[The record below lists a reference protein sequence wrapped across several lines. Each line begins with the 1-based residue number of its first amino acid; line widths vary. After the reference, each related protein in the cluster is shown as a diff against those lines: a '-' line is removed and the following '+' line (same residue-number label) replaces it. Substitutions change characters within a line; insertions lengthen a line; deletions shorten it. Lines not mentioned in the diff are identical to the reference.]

1 VKLSKI
7 EEKLLLDMG
16 YLQQDIMQIKSL
28 RYKFTL
34 YSKNTN
40 ENISLETAKQLLSQN
55 DFLSG
60 IGRATFHCTAFRSI
74 NNSDNIL
81 IESNLL

>member
-1 VKLSKI
+1 MKLSKI

-28 RYKFTL
+28 R
-34 YSKNTN
+34 SKNTN

>member
-1 VKLSKI
+1 MKLSKI

-55 DFLSG
+55 DFLSYS
-60 IGRATFHCTAFRSI
+60 FSL
-74 NNSDNIL
+74 N
-81 IESNLL
+81 